1 MCPDDNV
8 IQYSY
13 PIYPIY
19 RFKMNRTDDVQSSTK
34 VKRRKTILETNR
46 KRTQP
51 SRGML
56 NARERT
62 VSRSPCGH
70 YSNTRKRLE
79 AHCSRWSTG
88 QHGLPLGYP
97 GYHRKSHQRGQ
108 GRGRGNEVGGFH
120 RWKEGDTERRA
131 FLLVANTV

>member
-56 NARERT
+56 NARERA
-62 VSRSPCGH
+62 PCPG
-70 YSNTRKRLE
+70 RL
-79 AHCSRWSTG
+79 AAIIQTPGRGWRRIVRGGQPGSTG
-88 QHGLPLGYP
+88 
-97 GYHRKSHQRGQ
+97 YHLDIRAT
-108 GRGRGNEVGGFH
+108 
-120 RWKEGDTERRA
+120 TERATKGDRGGGGG
-131 FLLVANTV
+131 TR